1 MLDNITKRE
10 RIALFALAC
19 GFIDTWTDCYI
30 CAYDG
35 TLQKVTSQKAITTSV
50 SRWHNSARIQKAF
63 ETISA
68 QVEEMRETERKKAG
82 FGEDSDKAGES
93 VRTSTNGRKYTD
105 FSRPENQFRKL
116 NELVNTATDSA
127 ETLDALKVIMSAQK
141 ADREAARD
149 GKVVKCY
156 IPISCKDCKLYEKER
171 KKVSL

>member
-1 MLDNITKRE
+1 
-10 RIALFALAC
+10 
-19 GFIDTWTDCYI
+19 
-30 CAYDG
+30 
-35 TLQKVTSQKAITTSV
+35 
-50 SRWHNSARIQKAF
+50 
-63 ETISA
+63 
-68 QVEEMRETERKKAG
+68 MRETERKKAG

-93 VRTSTNGRKYTD
+93 VRTSTQGGKYTD
-105 FSRPENQFRKL
+105 FSKPENQFRKL

-156 IPISCKDCKLYEKER
+156 IPMSCKDCKLYEKAR